1 MIMLHNHFLDIMP
14 TGSLSDINSSFKH
27 EIWPLLKILCYGVAG
42 ILGLVAGL
50 RVYNLWNIN
59 GRHHVHIDAQVISWG
74 AAAMFFLVATA
85 FINMA
90 LM

>member
-1 MIMLHNHFLDIMP
+1 MGIHQVLDIMP

-27 EIWPLLKILCYGVAG
+27 EIWPLLKMLCYA
-42 ILGLVAGL
+42 IAAMLGLIAGL
-50 RVYNLWNIN
+50 RIYNLWNVN

-74 AAAMFFLVATA
+74 AAAIFLVVATA
-85 FINMA
+85 FINVA

>member
-1 MIMLHNHFLDIMP
+1 MGIHQFVDIMP

-27 EIWPLLKILCYGVAG
+27 EIWPLLKMLCYA
-42 ILGLVAGL
+42 IAAMLGLIAGL
-50 RVYNLWNIN
+50 RIYNLWNVD

-74 AAAMFFLVATA
+74 AAAIFLVVATA
-85 FINMA
+85 FINVA

>member
-1 MIMLHNHFLDIMP
+1 MLIYHFLDVMP

-27 EIWPLLKILCYGVAG
+27 EIWPLLKMLCYA
-42 ILGLVAGL
+42 IAAMLGLIAGL
-50 RVYNLWNIN
+50 RIYNLWNVD

-74 AAAMFFLVATA
+74 TAAIFLVVATA
-85 FINMA
+85 FINVT

>member
-1 MIMLHNHFLDIMP
+1 MLIHHFLDVMP

-27 EIWPLLKILCYGVAG
+27 EIWPLLKMLCYA
-42 ILGLVAGL
+42 IAAMLGLIAGL
-50 RVYNLWNIN
+50 RIYNLWNVD

-74 AAAMFFLVATA
+74 AAAIFLVVATA
-85 FINMA
+85 FINVA

>member
-1 MIMLHNHFLDIMP
+1 MGIHQVLDIMP
-14 TGSLSDINSSFKH
+14 TGSLPEINSSFKH
-27 EIWPLLKILCYGVAG
+27 EIWPLLKMLCYA
-42 ILGLVAGL
+42 IAAMLGLIAGL
-50 RVYNLWNIN
+50 RIYNLWNVN

-74 AAAMFFLVATA
+74 AAAIFLVVATV

>member
-1 MIMLHNHFLDIMP
+1 MGIHQLMDIMP

-27 EIWPLLKILCYGVAG
+27 EIWPLLKMLCYA
-42 ILGLVAGL
+42 IAAMLGLIAGL
-50 RVYNLWNIN
+50 RIYNLWNVD

-74 AAAMFFLVATA
+74 AAAIFLVVATA
-85 FINMA
+85 FINVA